1 MKITKLKILASFLV
15 FPVAS
20 FYSFYNWAL
29 SIATDPS
36 YLNAGAAILQYFL
49 VFGTTAACNSPVI
62 WIIGLIIAL
71 VIIVY
76 GMVKKRPQEL
86 RIGYVGAAALA
97 TLPVATDLWLNG
109 GKRYGNLTTQ
119 GMTGTYISLIAP
131 PVIAIFAGSLLGNS
145 IASGVSK
152 PTTRKK
158 SWYQGRYARS
168 GKRRVKTQKRAK
180 QRKKLQDKQNKRR
193 D

>member
-20 FYSFYNWAL
+20 FYIFYNWAL

-76 GMVKKRPQEL
+76 GMVKRNI
-86 RIGYVGAAALA
+86 RTYVLLNCSLFAIFMIPIILA
-97 TLPVATDLWLNG
+97 V
-109 GKRYGNLTTQ
+109 
-119 GMTGTYISLIAP
+119 TGTSRFCINFLP
-131 PVIAIFAGSLLGNS
+131 LG
-145 IASGVSK
+145 
-152 PTTRKK
+152 
-158 SWYQGRYARS
+158 
-168 GKRRVKTQKRAK
+168 
-180 QRKKLQDKQNKRR
+180 
-193 D
+193 